1 MHQLH
6 VEGMSC
12 NHCVS
17 VITKALKEADANAEV
32 SVDLG
37 HKEVRVESPLPLERV
52 KSVIANAGYQ
62 VV

>member
-17 VITKALKEADANAEV
+17 VITKALKEADANAQV
-32 SVDLG
+32 NIDLER
-37 HKEVRVESPLPLERV
+37 KEVRVDSPLPLERV
-52 KSVIANAGYQ
+52 KSVIAEAGYQ
-62 VV
+62 VA